1 MCRPLL
7 AQESAEHG
15 QPLTIK
21 KLTRPTSP
29 MDDKRAGGGGS
40 VEAAGAKTAA
50 RGQALGFGVNNLQTS
65 RTLFSRGGERN
76 QALAFGV
83 SRSKEIRV

>member
-40 VEAAGAKTAA
+40 VEAAGAKKRAHGA
-50 RGQALGFGVNNLQTS
+50 SGGGV
-65 RTLFSRGGERN
+65 EKD
-76 QALAFGV
+76 AGV
-83 SRSKEIRV
+83 